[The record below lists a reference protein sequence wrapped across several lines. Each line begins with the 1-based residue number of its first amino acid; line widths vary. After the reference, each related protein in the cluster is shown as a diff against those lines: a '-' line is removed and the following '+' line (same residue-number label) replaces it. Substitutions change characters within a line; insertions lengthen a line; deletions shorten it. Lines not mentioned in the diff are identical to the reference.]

1 MKKNSIHGYSILG
14 IIFIAFTLIS
24 FIVPFEKNGIFWMAY
39 VLGVFSIIFQIPVLK
54 NAFSGDK
61 ELKSKIYGF
70 PIAKIGVLYLILQM
84 VISIIEMTISTEKL
98 IWIYIVINII
108 IMVLT
113 IIGCIFTDIMR
124 DEIVKQETNDKINTQ
139 NMKEMQM
146 LSQTLADKCKDIET
160 KKILNE
166 VIDKLRYS
174 DPITCEK
181 SIKIETEII
190 QNMNEIRK
198 EIDAENF
205 ETAKTICNELV
216 ESLNERNNICKL
228 YK

>member
-1 MKKNSIHGYSILG
+1 
-14 IIFIAFTLIS
+14 
-24 FIVPFEKNGIFWMAY
+24 
-39 VLGVFSIIFQIPVLK
+39 
-54 NAFSGDK
+54 
-61 ELKSKIYGF
+61 
-70 PIAKIGVLYLILQM
+70 
-84 VISIIEMTISTEKL
+84 
-98 IWIYIVINII
+98 
-108 IMVLT
+108 MVLT